1 MAAVPDYY
9 TGFTQAEV
17 EAILAVQK
25 GELRKALQAYTE
37 NGTSVTKRA
46 LDAVNLIIAGCQ
58 KALKKFAPETFGD
71 RPIRSGFLRP

>member
-9 TGFTQAEV
+9 TGFTQVEV
-17 EAILAVQK
+17 ERILAVQK
-25 GELRKALQAYTE
+25 KELEKALQAYSE

-58 KALKKFAPETFGD
+58 KALKKFDPETYGA
-71 RPIRSGFLRP
+71 RRVRSGFVCP

>member
-25 GELRKALQAYTE
+25 GELKKALQAYSE

-58 KALKKFAPETFGD
+58 AALRKFDPATYGAG
-71 RPIRSGFLRP
+71 RVRSGFLRP